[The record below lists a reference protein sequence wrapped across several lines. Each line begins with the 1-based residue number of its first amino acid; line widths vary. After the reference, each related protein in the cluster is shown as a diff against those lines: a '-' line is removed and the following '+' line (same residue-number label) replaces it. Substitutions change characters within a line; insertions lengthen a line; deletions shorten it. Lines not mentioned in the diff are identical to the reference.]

1 MGLDKGQERRL
12 RRAVSTMRV
21 TGRTTKR
28 MEKGRRFTKTEN
40 IFRVNL
46 WMIQRRERE
55 FGTIKV
61 IIDLRVHG
69 RLIRRKER
77 LNVIFLTI
85 LSNSV
90 NILTTCR

>member
-1 MGLDKGQERRL
+1 
-12 RRAVSTMRV
+12 
-21 TGRTTKR
+21 
-28 MEKGRRFTKTEN
+28 
-40 IFRVNL
+40 
-46 WMIQRRERE
+46 MIQKRERE
-55 FGTIKV
+55 FGTIKA